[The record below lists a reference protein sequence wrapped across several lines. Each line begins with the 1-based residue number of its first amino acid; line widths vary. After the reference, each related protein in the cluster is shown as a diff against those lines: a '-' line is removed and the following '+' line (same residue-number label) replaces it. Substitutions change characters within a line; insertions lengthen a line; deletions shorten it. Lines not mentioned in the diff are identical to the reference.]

1 MRKGRGVLLAIA
13 AVTAAATLL
22 WRAADAVA
30 DQTARTDDYRVES
43 PDGRISV
50 ELGLST
56 TGQPQYTVSFDGAV
70 VVEASP
76 LGLYFAS
83 RVNLVSGMRIDRA
96 DRRSVDQSWEQ
107 PWGERRVV
115 RDRFNE
121 LTLSLSARGPDRRYR
136 LRFRVYDDGLGFR
149 YEVPEQDAYREIT
162 LTGETTAFRVSRDA
176 RAFSQPAD
184 AELRYEELYTESALG
199 LLDRVSSPL
208 ALRLPSG
215 VHLAIHE
222 AALVNYPGFSLE
234 FDPVNRLQ
242 TVLRPSSEGY
252 RAKLEAPFM
261 TPWRTIQVADRAVG
275 LINSSLILNLN
286 EPNVL
291 GDVSWIEPG
300 KFVGIWWAMHRGL
313 WTWGS
318 GERHGATTEN
328 AKRYIDFAAGHGF
341 SGVLVEGWNLGWD
354 GDWVSNAQ
362 FSFTESYPDFDLGVV
377 AAYALERGV
386 RIVGH
391 HETGGHMSH
400 YAAAMDDGF
409 DLYARH
415 GVRQVK
421 TGYVGPAG
429 SLKRMDDNGDQHYEW
444 RDSQFAVAHYQ
455 AVLEAA
461 ARRQISINTH
471 EPVKDTGLR
480 RTYPN
485 WLTREGSRGQEF
497 AVWGETPNPPEHEA
511 MLAFTRMLG
520 GPMDYTP
527 GLFELEFEIDGVPR
541 RVQSTLAKQLALYV
555 VLYSPVQMVPDLPGN
570 YLARPDAFQFIVDV
584 PTDWEESI
592 ALAGEI
598 GDYVVVT
605 RQERGGSDWYL
616 GAVTDEVP
624 RRLSVPLDFLP
635 EGRRYLAEVYADGEN
650 AHWESNPYSIDIH
663 RGERAWTHEDTLELE
678 LAAGGGAA
686 VRFRPVP
693 EADRP

>member
-1 MRKGRGVLLAIA
+1 MREGRGALLAIVA
-13 AVTAAATLL
+13 ALATTPLPCK
-22 WRAADAVA
+22 AADTHA
-30 DQTARTDDYRVES
+30 DRTGDYRVES
-43 PDGRISV
+43 PDGRIGV
-50 ELGLST
+50 ELQLSAS
-56 TGQPQYTVSFDGAV
+56 GQPQYTVSFDGAL

-96 DRRSVDQSWEQ
+96 ERRSVDQQWEQ
-107 PWGERRVV
+107 PWGERRIV

-121 LTLSLSARGPDRRYR
+121 ITLSLSARGPDRRYR

-149 YEVPEQDAYREIT
+149 YEIPEQDAYRSVT

-199 LLDRVSSPL
+199 VLDRVSSPL

-242 TVLRPSSEGY
+242 TVLRPSAEGY
-252 RAKLEAPFM
+252 RAKLETPFA

-286 EPNVL
+286 EPNAL
-291 GDVSWIEPG
+291 GDVSWIKPG

-328 AKRYIDFAAGHGF
+328 ARRYIDFAALHGF
-341 SGVLVEGWNLGWD
+341 DGVLVEGWNRGWD

-362 FSFTESYPDFDLGVV
+362 FSFTEPYPD
-377 AAYALERGV
+377 
-386 RIVGH
+386 
-391 HETGGHMSH
+391 
-400 YAAAMDDGF
+400 F

-429 SLKRMDDNGDQHYEW
+429 SLKRIDDNGERHYEW

-461 ARRQISINTH
+461 AERRISINTH

-527 GLFELEFEIDGVPR
+527 GLFELEFEINGVAR

-555 VLYSPVQMVPDLPGN
+555 VLYSPVQMVPDLPDN
-570 YLARPDAFQFIVDV
+570 YLARPEAFQFIVDV
-584 PTDWEESI
+584 PTDWEQSI
-592 ALAGEI
+592 ALTGEI
-598 GDYVVVT
+598 GDYLVMA

-616 GAVTDEVP
+616 GAITDEEP

-635 EGRRYLAEVYADGEN
+635 AGSRYLAEVYADGKD
-650 AHWESNPYSIDIH
+650 AHWESAPYSIDIS
-663 RGERAWTHEDTLELE
+663 RGARAGILTNEDTLELG

-686 VRFRPVP
+686 VRFRPVTQ
-693 EADRP
+693 ADRP

>member
-1 MRKGRGVLLAIA
+1 MRAGRGVLLAIVAALA
-13 AVTAAATLL
+13 AVPPPCG
-22 WRAADAVA
+22 AADTSA
-30 DQTARTDDYRVES
+30 DQTGDYRVES
-43 PDGRISV
+43 PDGRIGV
-50 ELGLST
+50 ELDLSAS
-56 TGQPQYTVSFDGAV
+56 GQPQYTVSFDGAV

-96 DRRSVDQSWEQ
+96 ERRSVDQQWEQ

-115 RDRFNE
+115 HDRFNE

-149 YEVPEQDAYREIT
+149 YEVPEQAAYRAVT
-162 LTGETTAFRVSRDA
+162 LTGETTAFRVSRDV

-199 LLDRVSSPL
+199 LLDKVSSPL
-208 ALRLPSG
+208 TLRLPLG

-222 AALVNYPGFSLE
+222 AALLNYPGFSLE

-242 TVLRPSSEGY
+242 TVLRPSAEGY
-252 RAKLEAPFM
+252 RAKLETPFT

-328 AKRYIDFAAGHGF
+328 AKRYIDFAALHGF
-341 SGVLVEGWNLGWD
+341 DGVLVEGWNRGWD
-354 GDWVSNAQ
+354 GDWVGNAQ
-362 FSFTESYPDFDLGVV
+362 FSFTEPYPDFDLEAV
-377 AAYALERGV
+377 AGYALERGV
-386 RIVGH
+386 RLVGH

-400 YAAAMDDGF
+400 YAGQMADAF

-429 SLKRMDDNGDQHYEW
+429 SLKRVDDDGEQHYEW

-461 ARRQISINTH
+461 AERRISINTH

-527 GLFELEFEIDGVPR
+527 GLFELEFEINGVPR
-541 RVQSTLAKQLALYV
+541 RVRSTLAKQLALYV
-555 VLYSPVQMVPDLPGN
+555 VLYSPVQMVPDLPEN
-570 YLARPDAFQFIVDV
+570 YLVRPDAFQFIVDV

-598 GDYVVVT
+598 GDYVVMA

-616 GAVTDEVP
+616 GAITDEEP

-635 EGRRYLAEVYADGEN
+635 EGRDYLAEVYADGED
-650 AHWESNPYSIDIH
+650 AHWESSPYAIEIQ
-663 RGERAWTHEDTLELE
+663 RGESAGILTNEDTLELK

-686 VRFRPVP
+686 VRFRPVTQA
-693 EADRP
+693 ERP